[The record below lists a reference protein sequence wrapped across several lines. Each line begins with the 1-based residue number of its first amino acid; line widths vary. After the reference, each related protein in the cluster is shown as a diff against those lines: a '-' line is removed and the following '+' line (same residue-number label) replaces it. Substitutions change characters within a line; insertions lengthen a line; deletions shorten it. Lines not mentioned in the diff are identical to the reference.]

1 MKKYLEHENFII
13 VCHLWV
19 LLKDFLFED
28 YRNSFRASNGPS
40 GLDRLLVHDRDPQM
54 VFSQRRLLKHLTE
67 SIYYYIS
74 AQIQD
79 LHVIDWGGGEL
90 SAKRS
95 PMPDMT
101 MSGEWER
108 VPVEE

>member
-1 MKKYLEHENFII
+1 M
-13 VCHLWV
+13 
-19 LLKDFLFED
+19 
-28 YRNSFRASNGPS
+28 
-40 GLDRLLVHDRDPQM
+40 
-54 VFSQRRLLKHLTE
+54 TE

-95 PMPDMT
+95 PMPDRT
-101 MSGEWER
+101 MSGERENTCGR
-108 VPVEE
+108 IASQEEQEGRSHGKGMKTRSVSFKWS